1 MNDNSGLA
9 LIVGGLVVV
18 VAAFIFFGT
27 DMFRGGGGGA
37 DHDVNVKIET
47 PAAPATN

>member
-9 LIVGGLVVV
+9 MIVGGLVVI

-27 DMFRGGGGGA
+27 DLFSRGDGDA
-37 DHDVNVKIET
+37 DINVKIET
-47 PAAPATN
+47 PAEPQSTN

>member
-9 LIVGGLVVV
+9 MIVGGLVVI

-27 DMFRGGGGGA
+27 DMFRRGGDNDA
-37 DHDVNVKIET
+37 DIRVQIEE
-47 PAAPATN
+47 PAAPTTN